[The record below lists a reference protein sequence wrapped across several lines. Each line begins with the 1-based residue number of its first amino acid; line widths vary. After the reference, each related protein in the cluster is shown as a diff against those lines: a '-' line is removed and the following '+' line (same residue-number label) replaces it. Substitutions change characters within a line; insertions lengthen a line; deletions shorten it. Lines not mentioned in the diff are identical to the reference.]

1 MTDKQRS
8 QQTRT
13 SSRRR
18 RAVRRSS
25 RSAAPQATSP
35 NQGTNT
41 TTPEATFAPED
52 ATAST
57 NAPAND
63 HATASD
69 RASQPADSAQ
79 SETPTF
85 EELGV
90 AAEIVD
96 ALAENGITHTFAI
109 QELTLPLALDGK
121 DLIGQARTGMG
132 KTLAYGVPLLD
143 RIFDDAAIPE
153 LDGTPRAL
161 VVAPTRELA
170 YQVSDD
176 LTLAAKHLA
185 NFNDEHRS
193 LRVTTICGGHPFEKQ
208 IAQLREGTD
217 CIVGTPGRL
226 LDLCKNR
233 ELDLSHVAV
242 LVLDEADEML
252 DLGFLPDIKKIL
264 QQVPE
269 KRQTMLF
276 SATMPA
282 PIMALARMF
291 MNKPVHIHAE
301 GTDDST
307 THATTKQV
315 AFKNHKLNK
324 LATLSAILQA
334 HNRGRT
340 IIFTRT
346 KRSAADVADDLAQ
359 RGFLV
364 GAVHGDMAQ
373 PAREKSL
380 EAFRSKKIEVLVAT
394 DVAARGIDVDDV
406 THVINYQVPD
416 DAMTY
421 VHRIGRTSRAGRTG
435 TAVTLVGWDE
445 VTKWKVI
452 DDELDLNIGEL
463 DEWFSTSPELREALN
478 IPDDVDE
485 RVGES
490 RPVYGG
496 AKVLSPQ
503 RKSAN
508 RASRPRRDDRRQGDP
523 HRRSESRSRRSRS
536 GSRSHSR
543 SRSQRRK

>member
-1 MTDKQRS
+1 MTDKRRS

-185 NFNDEHRS
+185 NFNNEHRS

-503 RKSAN
+503 RKSAK

-523 HRRSESRSRRSRS
+523 HRRSESRARRSRS

>member
-1 MTDKQRS
+1 MTDTRRS
-8 QQTRT
+8 QQART

-25 RSAAPQATSP
+25 RSAAPQTASP
-35 NQGTNT
+35 NQGTNN
-41 TTPEATFAPED
+41 TTPGATFAPKD

-57 NAPAND
+57 NAPADD
-63 HATASD
+63 HAAASD
-69 RASQPADSAQ
+69 TASQPADSAQ
-79 SETPTF
+79 SGTPTF

-96 ALAENGITHTFAI
+96 ALAEHGITHTFAI

-170 YQVSDD
+170 YQVSDN

-208 IAQLREGTD
+208 ITQLREGTD

-252 DLGFLPDIKKIL
+252 DLGFLPDIEKIL

-282 PIMALARMF
+282 PIMALARTF
-291 MNKPVHIHAE
+291 MNKPVHIRAE

-380 EAFRSKKIEVLVAT
+380 DAFRSKKIEVLVAT

-421 VHRIGRTSRAGRTG
+421 VHRIGRTGRAGHTG

-452 DDELDLNIGEL
+452 DDELDLNVGEL

-503 RKSAN
+503 RKSAK

-523 HRRSESRSRRSRS
+523 HRRSESRARRSRS

>member
-1 MTDKQRS
+1 MTDKRRS

-324 LATLSAILQA
+324 FATLSAILQA

-503 RKSAN
+503 RKSAK

-523 HRRSESRSRRSRS
+523 HRRSESRARRSRS

>member
-8 QQTRT
+8 QQART

>member
-1 MTDKQRS
+1 MTDKRRS

-252 DLGFLPDIKKIL
+252 DLGVLPDIKKIL

-503 RKSAN
+503 RKSAK

-523 HRRSESRSRRSRS
+523 HRRSESRARRSRS

>member
-1 MTDKQRS
+1 MTDKRRS

-478 IPDDVDE
+478 LPDDVDE

-503 RKSAN
+503 RKSAK

-523 HRRSESRSRRSRS
+523 HRRSESRARRSRS

>member
-1 MTDKQRS
+1 MTDKRRS

-523 HRRSESRSRRSRS
+523 HRRSESRARRSRS

>member
-1 MTDKQRS
+1 MTDKRRS

-13 SSRRR
+13 LSRRR

-25 RSAAPQATSP
+25 RSAAPHTTSP
-35 NQGTNT
+35 NQGTNN
-41 TTPEATFAPED
+41 TTPASTFAPQD
-52 ATAST
+52 VVDSNNATAND
-57 NAPAND
+57 NAS
-63 HATASD
+63 ASD
-69 RASQPADSAQ
+69 TTPQPGDSAQ
-79 SETPTF
+79 SGTPTF

-90 AAEIVD
+90 AVEIVD
-96 ALAENGITHTFAI
+96 ALAEHGITHTFAI

-176 LTLAAKHLA
+176 LTLAAKNLA

-193 LRVTTICGGHPFEKQ
+193 LRVTTICGGHSFETQ

-217 CIVGTPGRL
+217 CVVGTPGRL
-226 LDLCKNR
+226 LDLCKNH

-252 DLGFLPDIKKIL
+252 DLGFLPDIEKIL
-264 QQVPE
+264 HQVPE
-269 KRQTMLF
+269 ERQTMLF

-282 PIMALARMF
+282 PIMALARTF
-291 MNKPVHIHAE
+291 MNKPVHIRAE

-324 LATLSAILQA
+324 MATLSTILQA
-334 HNRGRT
+334 HDRGRT

-380 EAFRSKKIEVLVAT
+380 DAFRSKKIEVLVAT

-421 VHRIGRTSRAGRTG
+421 VHRIGRTGRAGHSG

-452 DDELDLNIGEL
+452 DDELDLNVGEL
-463 DEWFSTSPELREALN
+463 DEWFSTSPELREALD

-503 RKSAN
+503 RKSAK

-543 SRSQRRK
+543 SRSQRRQ

>member
-1 MTDKQRS
+1 MTDKRRS

>member
-1 MTDKQRS
+1 MTDKRRS

-79 SETPTF
+79 SETPTC

-503 RKSAN
+503 RKSAK

-523 HRRSESRSRRSRS
+523 HRRSESRARRSRS